1 MTSTFTESD
10 LESNVSGFIRYND
23 KNFKYLYV
31 SMIENMELI
40 NQDLLQIEKNM
51 KNIVKQAG
59 PLESQ
64 LNVLLQSLP
73 RPDVPLPMETD

>member
-1 MTSTFTESD
+1 MTSMQSD
-10 LESNVSGFIRYND
+10 SESNVSGFISYSD
-23 KNFKYLYV
+23 KNFKYLYT

-51 KNIVKQAG
+51 KNIVQQSG

-64 LNVLLQSLP
+64 LNALLQTLP
-73 RPDVPLPMETD
+73 RPNIAMPMETE

>member
-1 MTSTFTESD
+1 MTSMPSD
-10 LESNVSGFIRYND
+10 SESNVSGFISYSD
-23 KNFKYLYV
+23 KNFKYLYT

-51 KNIVKQAG
+51 KNIVQQSG

-64 LNVLLQSLP
+64 LNALLQTLP
-73 RPDVPLPMETD
+73 RPNIAMPMETE

>member
-1 MTSTFTESD
+1 
-10 LESNVSGFIRYND
+10 
-23 KNFKYLYV
+23 
-31 SMIENMELI
+31 MELI

-51 KNIVKQAG
+51 KNIVMQAG